1 MDLGAYVQIESLEEV
16 AKANGI
22 EVARLRGYRLMK
34 DVGPVTE
41 EELEKIGHKRL
52 KWNLLEYFSKVYN
65 IYGRPISGMS
75 HMFDAEE
82 IPYLYNNG
90 LPNWKK
96 IHGRARKE
104 VKFIIKQSKKEA
116 VEQYRIW
123 NKYTGRE
130 DVLYIHAKLGST
142 SWSDI
147 KHYQYANKPWYIE
160 SIDDSFDKVYCDIY
174 AKIDPET
181 LKLIKTE
188 EETTEDG

>member
-34 DVGPVTE
+34 DVKPVTE
-41 EELEKIGHKRL
+41 EELEKLGLERV
-52 KWNLLEYFSKVYN
+52 KWNLLSYFSKEFDR
-65 IYGRPISGMS
+65 YGRPISGMS

-82 IPYLYNNG
+82 IPYLYDNG

-116 VEQYRIW
+116 VEQYEIW
-123 NKYTGRE
+123 NKYAGRE
-130 DVLYIHAKLGST
+130 DVLYIHARLGLYN
-142 SWSDI
+142 WSSNNRLKYKDE
-147 KHYQYANKPWYIE
+147 PWYLE
-160 SIDDSFDKVYCDIY
+160 SVDDSFDRTYCDIY